1 MSNKLYKEQ
10 MESQNANNP
19 MAQYNDFRSNPMQ
32 FLTGRGLNIPPQYAN
47 DPKGAVQY
55 LMTSGQMNN
64 GMLTNLMQ
72 RAKMMGFRF

>member
-10 MESQNANNP
+10 MESQNANNS

-32 FLTGRGLNIPPQYAN
+32 FLAGRGLNIPQQYAS

-64 GMLTNLMQ
+64 GMLMNLMQ

>member
-19 MAQYNDFRSNPMQ
+19 MAQYNNFLSNPMQ
-32 FLTGRGLNIPPQYAN
+32 FLAGRGLNIPQQYAN

-72 RAKMMGFRF
+72 RAKMMGFKF